1 MQFRRARLGDFDA
14 IVELQNHNLHHAVH
28 PTDLASGFLATAY
41 SADQF
46 KQMNEAMAVVVCEHN
61 RKICGY
67 LGAGHIPF
75 YRQFPIANVML
86 TQLNDVTYRGTAL
99 DLSRVLVANPV
110 CIDHHYRGD
119 GVYLKLCQ
127 TIFEYLPR
135 QYDLAVTLV
144 PVANQRS
151 YLATSRLGFETLD
164 QFELNGMKFHSMIV
178 SLRDFERKFMI
189 EVE

>member
-1 MQFRRARLGDFDA
+1 MQFRRARLDDFDA
-14 IVELQNHNLHHAVH
+14 IVELQNKNLHHAVIH
-28 PTDLASGFLATAY
+28 SDLASGFLATAY

-46 KQMNEAMAVVVCEHN
+46 KQMNEEMGVVVCEQN
-61 RKICGY
+61 QQICGY
-67 LGAGHIPF
+67 LGAGSIQF
-75 YRQFPIANVML
+75 YQQFPIAGAML
-86 TQLNDVTYRGTAL
+86 TRVADVTYRGAAL

-110 CIDHHYRGD
+110 CIDHTYRGD

-127 TIFEYLPR
+127 TLFQYLPR

-151 YLATSRLGFETLD
+151 YLATSRLGFETLE
-164 QFELNGMKFHSMIV
+164 QFELNGMKFHSIII
-178 SLRDFERKFMI
+178 SLRDFECQFMI